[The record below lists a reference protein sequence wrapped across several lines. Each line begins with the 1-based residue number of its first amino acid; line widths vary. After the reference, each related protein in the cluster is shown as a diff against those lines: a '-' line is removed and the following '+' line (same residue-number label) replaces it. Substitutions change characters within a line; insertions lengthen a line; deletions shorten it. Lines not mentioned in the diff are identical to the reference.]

1 MTMKYEF
8 VCKDPKWFL
17 NVDDEFQTTIVSGD
31 IGKVIER
38 DSMSD
43 VMKPESV
50 SYDSESDK
58 VFGRTNRLSL
68 VKGKMKATT
77 SWSDEDNITETD
89 IERMLALNENDKVK
103 EGDFTESTSTE
114 SVANNEYVFTYKFG
128 SDYNVIS
135 PNSNRYLLATNNRI
149 EALEDDTRL
158 FCLRSK
164 TDDYEM
170 DILDISPSETKTIS
184 NDYNSNT
191 IKYIYFSQDCKVGE
205 TEIDQYSCRK
215 FTSESIEIENTSDNV
230 LRIFLISR

>member
-1 MTMKYEF
+1 MTLKYEF

-38 DSMSD
+38 DSMND

-58 VFGRTNRLSL
+58 VYGRTNRLCL

-77 SWSDEDNITETD
+77 SWNDDDNITEAD
-89 IERMLALNENDKVK
+89 VERMLALNENDKVK
-103 EGDFTESTSTE
+103 NGDFIENTATDSIT
-114 SVANNEYVFTYKFG
+114 NNEYVFTYKFG
-128 SDYNVIS
+128 SDYDVIS
-135 PNSNRYLLATNNRI
+135 PNSTRYLLATNTKI

-164 TDDYEM
+164 TNDYQI

-184 NDYNSNT
+184 NDYNSNP
-191 IKYIYFSQDCKVGE
+191 IKYIYFSQDCKIGE

-215 FTSESIEIENTSDNV
+215 FTSESIEVENTSDKV